1 MQHNL
6 LNKNSLP
13 YLPLLFFFSD
23 IDAKYN
29 KHDRGYRGPLM
40 DFKDKDGYV
49 PDFKLTYIDESGR
62 ELNQKE
68 VI

>member
-1 MQHNL
+1 MSMDPFV
-6 LNKNSLP
+6 SLI
-13 YLPLLFFFSD
+13 SD

-29 KHDRGYRGPLM
+29 KHDRGYRGPVQ
-40 DFKDKDGYV
+40 DFKDKDGYK

-68 VI
+68 VSHRGSN